1 MDDNI
6 LKIAQINMFPY
17 GSTGKI
23 MLQIAKMAREYG
35 YDVLCFATEPFSRE
49 GRHKQIKENGLIYY
63 GSFYENTIH
72 NYLGKLLG
80 LNGRFSY
87 FGTKQLVNELKKFSP
102 DIVHLH
108 NLHSFC
114 IDLPVLFK
122 YLKNSRVQVVWTL
135 HDCWPFTGHCAHFT
149 IARCDKWKTGCYR
162 CPQIKAYPKSY
173 VDTSKCMY
181 AYKRK
186 LFTSVK
192 NMTLVT
198 PSEWLAGLVKQS
210 FLKDYPVKVINN
222 GIDLSVFKPIP
233 NNFREKYGIPK
244 DKFIVLGVAFGWGER
259 KGLDVFIELSRRL
272 EQNKFQIVLVGTDKK
287 VDKQLPKEI
296 VSIHRT
302 QNQTELAE
310 IYTEADLFVN
320 PTREDNYPTVNME
333 AIACGT
339 PVLTFDTGG
348 SPECIDET
356 CGCVVSCDDIDRLTE
371 EIYRIYNQRPY
382 NKEDCVRKAQSFNN
396 QYKYEM
402 YLKLYQNIL

>member
-63 GSFYENTIH
+63 RSFYENTIH

-198 PSEWLAGLVKQS
+198 PSEWLAGLVRQS

-233 NNFREKYGIPK
+233 SNFREKYGIPK

-320 PTREDNYPTVNME
+320 PTREEVLGLVNLE